1 MNSSKRLLGITL
13 FLVMAFVF
21 VSMAGYCRLDGT
33 KPSEQKILRLT
44 YAEVNPASSYSGY
57 IAKLFKQRV
66 EELSLGTVLID
77 IKFGGVLGNDN
88 EVLTCMYQNDN
99 PDIVRTSVSYLQE
112 YGANKAA
119 MLSTPYV
126 FENRD
131 HYWKFIASGMYRE
144 FLDEITFNNS
154 KFRGLCFIEEG
165 YRHFFSRK
173 PINSLS
179 ELSGLKIRSAYGNYF
194 EDLIKVFDASS
205 VKVPFTEVNTALE
218 RGIIDGGEQPILN
231 YLSNEFYR
239 RAPYLILDAH
249 VLALSE
255 IVISD
260 NIWQQMSEEQRRVI
274 LRAADY
280 IQRVNK
286 VTIRSVEEKALST
299 LKEKGV
305 VITEINDMSIW
316 KDKCSELVFKITK
329 AYSELYNKI
338 QDLK

>member
-1 MNSSKRLLGITL
+1 MNSNKRLLGITL
-13 FLVMAFVF
+13 FFVLAFMA
-21 VSMAGYCRLDGT
+21 VSSTGYCRLDGI
-33 KPSEQKILRLT
+33 KASDCKVLKLT

-77 IKFGGVLGNDN
+77 IKYGGILGNDN
-88 EVLTCMYQNDN
+88 VVLTSMYQDDN
-99 PDIVRTSVSYLQE
+99 PDILRTSVSYLQD

-131 HYWKFIASGMYRE
+131 HYWKFIGSGMYKE
-144 FLDEITFNNS
+144 FLDEISVNNS

-173 PINSLS
+173 PIDSLFD
-179 ELSGLKIRSAYGNYF
+179 LSGLKIRSAYGNYF

-260 NIWQQMSEEQRRVI
+260 NVWQQMSDEQKRVI
-274 LRAADY
+274 VRAADY

-286 VTIRSVEEKALST
+286 VTIRSAEEKALRT
-299 LKEKGV
+299 LKEKCV
-305 VITEINDMSIW
+305 EVTEIPDMSPW

-338 QDLK
+338 QELK